1 MTFLQKKVTIAHLLH
16 FRRALTFI
24 DAEFPFSEAFG
35 SAKTRALCVESSQKI
50 FQRLEGGDEVI
61 TFDAFVPLATDVDGN
76 IDRKKMRAI
85 WKLLG
90 PSRKGTLT
98 KLEFVK
104 SIDK

>member
-1 MTFLQKKVTIAHLLH
+1 M
-16 FRRALTFI
+16 
-24 DAEFPFSEAFG
+24 
-35 SAKTRALCVESSQKI
+35 
-50 FQRLEGGDEVI
+50 I